1 MRSGTASGS
10 SSGSA
15 SRVALVGVLSA
26 VLAGCGG
33 HGRATTT
40 TAAAK
45 PKPSI
50 RVQLT
55 ADSHHPRVG
64 KPWHYEV
71 RVTDVAGR
79 PVTASVH
86 LQILFGGVP
95 VGQVGRHRVANGV
108 WQETIGAGKNQPFPS
123 QARGQPLVF
132 QAAVTAKGQTVRVN
146 YPIRV
151 R

>member
-1 MRSGTASGS
+1 V
-10 SSGSA
+10 
-15 SRVALVGVLSA
+15 SRVALVGVLTA
-26 VLAGCGG
+26 AALAGCGG

-40 TAAAK
+40 TTTPGAK

-50 RVQLT
+50 RAQLT

-71 RVTDVAGR
+71 RVTDAAGKPVA
-79 PVTASVH
+79 ASVH

-123 QARGQPLVF
+123 QARGQRLVF
-132 QAAVTAKGQTVRVN
+132 QAVVTAKGQTVRVN